1 MQYAISNQQ
10 LYFENTTQMNLHDK
24 KMKVLAVGQQFQMF
38 KTKSVLPL
46 LLLFFTKVT
55 PSFLYFI

>member
-10 LYFENTTQMNLHDK
+10 LYFENTTQKNLHDK